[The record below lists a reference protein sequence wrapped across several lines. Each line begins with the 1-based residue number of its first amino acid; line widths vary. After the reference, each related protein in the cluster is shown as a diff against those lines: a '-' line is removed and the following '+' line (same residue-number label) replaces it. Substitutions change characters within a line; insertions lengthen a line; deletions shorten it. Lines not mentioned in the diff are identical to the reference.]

1 MEANEANLVVMSQL
15 EIAAMA
21 YYLVYYSSKFQN

>member
-1 MEANEANLVVMSQL
+1 MEAKDANLVVMSQL
-15 EIAAMA
+15 EIASMA